1 MGVAIGRRGRRRSSS
16 VIIGVPGGVEEDM
29 AASANNGNPGELRKE
44 WVRLNVGGRVFTTSR
59 ATLTKD
65 PQSFLA
71 RIALEDTELGSDKDE
86 SGAFLIDR
94 DPQYFSPIL
103 NFLRHGKVHLDRN
116 VMEEAILEEAEFYN
130 VADMVKI
137 LKERI
142 NKRDNSF
149 GKSNGNH
156 VYRVLQ
162 CHEDEL
168 TQMVSTMSDGWK
180 FEQLINIGSQYQYG
194 SDDHAEFLCVVSRE
208 FAPTAGSG
216 ISEPKPTD
224 RAKVLQDIGSR
235 M

>member
-1 MGVAIGRRGRRRSSS
+1 
-16 VIIGVPGGVEEDM
+16 M
-29 AASANNGNPGELRKE
+29 AASNSNNGNPGELRKE

-116 VMEEAILEEAEFYN
+116 VMEEAVLEEAEFYN
-130 VADMVKI
+130 VAEMVKI

-142 NKRDNSF
+142 HSRDNSF
-149 GKSNGNH
+149 GKSNGKH

-180 FEQLINIGSQYQYG
+180 FEQ
-194 SDDHAEFLCVVSRE
+194 AEVALLTGQVKRLLTLEGVRSYARCLLDRLWRLGAGAAAVAKRERDEHRMRRERRAHLLSLNKGHQHHPLRLGHFL
-208 FAPTAGSG
+208 
-216 ISEPKPTD
+216 
-224 RAKVLQDIGSR
+224 L
-235 M
+235 

>member
-1 MGVAIGRRGRRRSSS
+1 MGAIGRRGRRRSSS
-16 VIIGVPGGVEEDM
+16 VIIEVPGGVEEDM

-116 VMEEAILEEAEFYN
+116 VMEEAVLEEAEFYN
-130 VADMVKI
+130 VADMVKM

-142 NKRDNSF
+142 NNRDNSF
-149 GKSNGNH
+149 GKSNGKH

-208 FAPTAGSG
+208 IHPNVNDVP
-216 ISEPKPTD
+216 EPQHTD
-224 RAKVLQDIGSR
+224 KAKVLQQIGSR